1 MKPLIPNAI
10 VVVAMTLQAGSARAD
25 WPQFRGPNRDAKSLE
40 SGLLQRWP
48 EGGPK
53 LAFQMSGLG
62 TGYSSV
68 SIQNGLLFTMGDI
81 GADQFVIALS
91 LDKKTIEWK
100 TRIGPAWTHE
110 QPKGPRSTPTADG
123 DGIYAIGTEG
133 DLMAFEA
140 ATGKVRWK
148 KSLPGDFGGRMMSGW
163 KWSESPLVDGD
174 RLMATPGSANAL
186 MVCLEK
192 ATGKEIWR
200 TKAGAFGPAG
210 LDGAGYSSIVISNGA
225 GVKQYVQ
232 LMGRGVVGVRASD
245 GKFLWTYNKVANDTA
260 NISTPIAS
268 GDYVFSA
275 TGYQTGSGLLKLSR
289 VGDAVVATEQY
300 FLDGKT
306 FQNHHGG
313 MVLVGG
319 HIYAGQG
326 HRMGLPICIELA
338 TGRKVWGGDI
348 RNAGKGSAAIAYADM
363 HLIFRYENGLVL
375 LIEATPAGY
384 KEKGQFE
391 IPNASPLNWPY
402 PAISDGKLFLRDQD
416 RLLVYDIKAAG
427 SAPRQ
432 PTKASSSSPQETL
445 E

>member
-1 MKPLIPNAI
+1 MRPFAPSM
-10 VVVAMTLQAGSARAD
+10 MTLALLTLAGSGSAD
-25 WPQFRGPNRDAKSLE
+25 WPQFRGPNRDARSTE
-40 SGLLQRWP
+40 SGLLQQWP

-53 LAFQMSGLG
+53 LAWQLSGMG
-62 TGYSSV
+62 IGYSSV
-68 SIQNGLLFTMGDI
+68 SIQNGRLFTMGDI
-81 GADQFVIALS
+81 GANQFVIALS
-91 LDKKTIEWK
+91 LDQKAIQWK
-100 TRIGPAWTHE
+100 TRIGAAWTE
-110 QPKGPRSTPTADG
+110 DQYAGARGTPTTDG
-123 DGIYAIGTEG
+123 ELIYAIGTEG
-133 DLMAFEA
+133 DLMALEA

-148 KSLPGDFGGRMMSGW
+148 KSLPGDFSGRMMSGW

-174 RLMATPGSANAL
+174 RLVVTPGGPSTL
-186 MVCLEK
+186 LVCLEK

-200 TKAGAFGPAG
+200 TKAGEMGPKG
-210 LDGAGYSSIVISNGA
+210 RDGAAYSSVVISNGA

-260 NISTPIAS
+260 NISTPIVS
-268 GDYVFSA
+268 GDFVFSA
-275 TGYQTGSGLLKLSR
+275 TGYQTGSGLLKLTR
-289 VGDAVVATEQY
+289 EGEGVTATEQY

-319 HIYAGQG
+319 HIYGGQG
-326 HRMGLPICIELA
+326 HRMGLPICIEFA

-348 RNAGKGSAAIAYADM
+348 RNAGKGSAAVAYADSN
-363 HLIFRYENGLVL
+363 LIFRYENGVVV

-402 PAISDGKLFLRDQD
+402 PAIADGKLFLRDQD
-416 RLLVYDIKAAG
+416 RLLVYDIKGPATPART
-427 SAPRQ
+427 SEANR
-432 PTKASSSSPQETL
+432 
-445 E
+445 